1 MKRRDWGYREQ
12 KGCFLER
19 PLPAFVK
26 KRFERMSSSSSSKHR
41 KNAFTLSEALLAF
54 LVGMICVSLL
64 SVQTRVLSSSLRIRD
79 DSQEQFAILQLREL
93 CSLSW
98 KASVSNGQLHLQW
111 ADKAETVALDQRR
124 LVKKPG
130 YEIFMENI
138 DSAVF
143 TEHQGI
149 IELEVM
155 YENHKKTWQI
165 Q

>member
-1 MKRRDWGYREQ
+1 
-12 KGCFLER
+12 
-19 PLPAFVK
+19 
-26 KRFERMSSSSSSKHR
+26 MSSLSSSNGSK
-41 KNAFTLSEALLAF
+41 NGFTLSEALLAF
-54 LVGMICVSLL
+54 LICMICVSLL
-64 SVQTRVLSSSLRIRD
+64 SAQTRVLSSSLRIRD

-98 KASVSNGQLHLQW
+98 KASVSHGQLHLQW
-111 ADKAETVALDQRR
+111 ADKTETVALDQRR
-124 LVKKPG
+124 LVKTPG

-138 DSAVF
+138 DTAVF
-143 TEHQGI
+143 KEHKGK